1 MAFPIPPA
9 HLPGARLDYPV
20 SNRAV
25 VRRLHNRRV
34 TMVTLPNGDYYTHF
48 AVALKPGEADEL
60 RQGGHVDSVINYI
73 LRDRVRYW
81 VLVLKGETLDAVIGL
96 WGDLRAREQQRKGR
110 RRV

>member
-1 MAFPIPPA
+1 
-9 HLPGARLDYPV
+9 
-20 SNRAV
+20 
-25 VRRLHNRRV
+25 
-34 TMVTLPNGDYYTHF
+34 MVTLPNGDYYPHF

-81 VLVLKGETLDAVIGL
+81 VLVLKGETMDAVFGL

-110 RRV
+110 KRV